1 MLDRQFERTRLDDLL
16 QRVRE
21 GQSSTLLLDG
31 GAGVGKTELL
41 RYLTAHA
48 DGAQVLHVSGVQSE
62 IELAYSALHQLCR
75 PLMRSMTALL
85 VPQREALETVFGMR
99 SGAAPDKLL
108 VGLGTLS
115 LLAEAA
121 GSGPM
126 IVVVDDAQWLD
137 TNSAQVLAFVARRL
151 EAEGVGMVFAVR
163 SDSEIHELRD
173 VPRIVVEG
181 LPEADAGQLLA
192 SLAPGPIDPRALEKI
207 LREAE
212 GNPLVLVESAR
223 AFSPAELAT
232 GIILSSRPARPSE
245 LEGHFTRRLRTLP
258 GETQQLLLLAAAA
271 PFAEARTISNAA
283 SALGVPAAA
292 LTPAVEA
299 GLCDVGETVR
309 FRHPLVR
316 SAVYRNASPEALR
329 SAHAA
334 LVAVDAGAGD
344 VVSSAWHRAL
354 SLHGPDEGA
363 ADGLAAA
370 AEGVLTRGGPGASA
384 AMLRQ
389 AVKISA
395 DEVRK
400 QEWMLSIVH
409 REMLAGHYDKASRD
423 AAELNHRDLSPRTRA
438 EVKLAEAR
446 IEFARSRGGAAVPLL
461 LEAAERLT
469 VTEPEVAQE
478 AYLEAMSG
486 ALFGGKL
493 THVGTLKQVATQWR
507 AAALAPGV
515 RPADELLHA
524 LSAVIVDR
532 DAAAWESLHAA
543 LRSFQRAAELGVE
556 PVPWLWLAC
565 VAAAAAW
572 DLDAWDVLSA
582 RHVEMSR
589 QTADYSEL
597 PIALSSRAF
606 VHLFA
611 GDLRAAS
618 DTVREMATIMS
629 ATGGDVSPYGA
640 IGLAAMRGDEAGL
653 RQLIE
658 STIPAA
664 EKRAEATGVAI
675 ACWGAALLDNSRGRY
690 NSAAG
695 WAERAVRLHHSLHST
710 TAWSL
715 VELIEASVRSKRLPE
730 ARAALAELESVA
742 RSSGTEWVRAVL
754 ARSRALVGDEA
765 EPELHY
771 LEAIERLQGPSY
783 GFDFARTCLLYGEWL
798 RRQKRLPESRI
809 QLNRAL
815 AFFDSIGAAAFAERA
830 SRELSAAGSRSRG
843 GKTSAP
849 SVLTAQETQIARMAS
864 QGYTNA
870 EMASR
875 MFLSSRTV
883 EHHLGKI
890 FAKLGITSRHSI
902 EAALG
907 TPPVP

>member
-1 MLDRQFERTRLDDLL
+1 
-16 QRVRE
+16 
-21 GQSSTLLLDG
+21 
-31 GAGVGKTELL
+31 
-41 RYLTAHA
+41 
-48 DGAQVLHVSGVQSE
+48 
-62 IELAYSALHQLCR
+62 
-75 PLMRSMTALL
+75 MTALL
-85 VPQREALETVFGMR
+85 DPQRVALETVFGMR

-163 SDSEIHELRD
+163 SNSEISELRD

-181 LPEADAGQLLA
+181 LPEADAGHLLS
-192 SLAPGPIDPRALEKI
+192 SLAPGPIDPRALQKI

-258 GETQQLLLLAAAA
+258 GETQRLLLLAAAA
-271 PFAEARTISNAA
+271 PFAGAQTIWGAA
-283 SALGVPAAA
+283 SALGIPAGA
-292 LTPAVEA
+292 LTPAIEA
-299 GLCDVGETVR
+299 GLCDASEAVR

-316 SAVYRNASPEALR
+316 SAVYRNATPEALR

-334 LVAVDAGAGD
+334 LVTVDAGAGD
-344 VVSSAWHRAL
+344 LVSSAWHRAL

-363 ADGLAAA
+363 ADALASA
-370 AEGVLTRGGPGASA
+370 AEGVLLRGGPGASA
-384 AMLRQ
+384 EMLRQ

-400 QEWMLSIVH
+400 QEWMLRIVH
-409 REMLAGHYDKASRD
+409 RGMLAGQYDDASRD
-423 AAELNHRDLSPRTRA
+423 AVELSRRDLSPQRRA

-461 LEAAERLT
+461 LEAAGRLT
-469 VTEPEVAQE
+469 ATEPEVAQE

-493 THVGTLKQVATQWR
+493 THVGTLEQVATRWR

-515 RPADELLHA
+515 RPADELLRA
-524 LSAVIVDR
+524 LSSVIVDG
-532 DAAAWESLHAA
+532 DAAAWESLHSA
-543 LRSFQRAAELGVE
+543 LRTFQRAAEVGVE

-572 DLDAWDVLSA
+572 DLDAWEALSA
-582 RHVEMSR
+582 RHVAISR
-589 QTADYSEL
+589 QSADYSEL

-606 VHLFA
+606 VYLFA

-618 DTVREMATIMS
+618 DTVREMATITS

-640 IGLAAMRGDEAGL
+640 IGLAAMKGDDAGL
-653 RQLIE
+653 RRLVD

-690 NSAAG
+690 DSAAD
-695 WAERAVRLHHSLHST
+695 WAQRAVKLHHSLHST

-742 RSSGTEWVRAVL
+742 RASGTEWVRGVL
-754 ARSRALVGDEA
+754 ARSRALAGDGA
-765 EPELHY
+765 EPELNY
-771 LEAIERLQGPSY
+771 LEAIERLKGAPY

-798 RRQKRLPESRI
+798 RRQKRLPEARTH
-809 QLNRAL
+809 LNRAME
-815 AFFDSIGAAAFAERA
+815 FFDSIGAAAFSERA

-843 GKTSAP
+843 GKSNTP
-849 SVLTAQETQIARMAS
+849 SVLTTQEMQIARMAS

-890 FAKLGITSRHSI
+890 FSKLGINSRHSI
-902 EAALG
+902 EAALVRL
-907 TPPVP
+907 PVP